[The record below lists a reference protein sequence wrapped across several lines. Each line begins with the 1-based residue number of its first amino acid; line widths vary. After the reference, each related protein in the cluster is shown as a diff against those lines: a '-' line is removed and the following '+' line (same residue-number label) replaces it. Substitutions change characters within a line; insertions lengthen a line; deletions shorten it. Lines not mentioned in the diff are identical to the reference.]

1 MLVVSL
7 ILIISLVACDQ
18 IIKVLI
24 VNNYAECVGYARDYY
39 TFSIGK
45 FDIFGLT
52 HIRNDGAGWSILGG
66 QTVFLIV
73 FTSAVMLGIL
83 AYMIIKRK
91 KLGKIDFICFSLI
104 VAGGIGNLIDRIR
117 MLIEPDF
124 NGVIDYINLSFIDFP
139 VFNFADICV
148 VVGAIGYCIYVF
160 VVEISAMVKEK
171 KKLQQSGVQAEN
183 NGADNEQV

>member
-1 MLVVSL
+1 MLIISL

-18 IIKVLI
+18 FIKVLI
-24 VNNYAECVGYARDYY
+24 VNNYAECVGYARNYY

-45 FDIFGLT
+45 FNVFGLT

-66 QTVFLIV
+66 QTIFLII
-73 FTSAVMLGIL
+73 FTSIVMLGIL

-104 VAGGIGNLIDRIR
+104 VAGGIGNLVDRIR

-139 VFNFADICV
+139 VFNFADMCV
-148 VVGAIGYCIYVF
+148 VVGAIGYCVYVF
-160 VVEISAMVKEK
+160 VVEISAMIKEK
-171 KKLQQSGVQAEN
+171 KKMQKPSVQTED
-183 NGADNEQV
+183 NGEGNEQV

>member
-1 MLVVSL
+1 MLILSL

-18 IIKVLI
+18 LIKILI
-24 VNNYAECVGYARDYY
+24 VNNYAECFGFAKNYY
-39 TFSIGK
+39 TFSIGN

-73 FTSAVMLGIL
+73 FTSIVMLGIL
-83 AYMIIKRK
+83 AYMILKRK
-91 KLGKIDFICFSLI
+91 KLGRFDFICFSLI
-104 VAGGIGNLIDRIR
+104 VSGGIGNLIDRIR

-139 VFNFADICV
+139 VFNFADMCV
-148 VVGAIGYCIYVF
+148 VVGAIGYCVYVF
-160 VVEISAMVKEK
+160 ATEISDMKQQK
-171 KKLQQSGVQAEN
+171 KKLQAPSEQTAQ
-183 NGADNEQV
+183 NGEDDEQV